1 MNLSIGEKIINEEGI
16 IINNFN
22 LVYGEKVLYKDTS
35 IKLLKGGRYG
45 FIGENGKGKS
55 SILKVIKDIYI
66 NNTQSINILYVN
78 QEFTELELSPFE
90 ILDSVN
96 KDNNY
101 YQLKIRQEE
110 IEKIFNEIDLDEN
123 KMEVL
128 TEELDYIENE
138 LKRLNPERE
147 RHKIK
152 SILNGLGFED
162 LNIKSKFLSG
172 GWQSRI
178 NIAKALYLEP
188 DVLMLDEPTN
198 HLDLEAIIWLG
209 DYLEKYNENKI
220 LVIVSHN
227 IGFINSV
234 CNNIINIETIN
245 SKQSLCYYK
254 GNYSKFKIMFDM
266 KVRNLENEHQKYL
279 KRIKEMKKNNKKKS
293 FIDDYILKNKVDI
306 IKQNIGL
313 INFKDLNS
321 ESNIHNNIHN
331 NIISVDN
338 LTFGYDN
345 ILFEN
350 LSFGLDLNSKVI
362 LAGKNGCG
370 KSTLLKLIMDNNK
383 NNNITINSKIKIGY
397 YTQHFE
403 NNLPNDKTPT
413 EYLTNLFNIE
423 SLEVR
428 KILGRVKLEA
438 SHHLKLISELS
449 GGQKAR
455 VAIAKLMLE
464 ENDFLILD
472 EPTNHL
478 DITTVDVL
486 IDGLKM
492 FNGGLLIVTHETE
505 LIEQEGFELWVLED
519 KKIKKMEYQDYYNS
533 ILNNLA
539 YKN

>member
-22 LVYGEKVLYKDTS
+22 LAYGEKVLYKDAT

-55 SILKVIKDIYI
+55 SVLKVVKDIYI
-66 NNTQSINILYVN
+66 NIQSINVNVLYVN

-96 KDNNY
+96 KDQNY
-101 YQLKIRQEE
+101 YRLKIRQEE
-110 IEKIFNEIDLDEN
+110 IEKIFNEDDLDEN

-128 TEELDYIENE
+128 TEELDNIENE

-147 RHKIK
+147 RHKIRT
-152 SILNGLGFED
+152 ILKGLGFENI
-162 LNIKSKFLSG
+162 NIKSKLLSG

-234 CNNIINIETIN
+234 CNNIINIESIN

-254 GNYSKFKIMFDM
+254 GNYSKFKNMFDM

-279 KRIKEMKKNNKKKS
+279 KKIKEMKRNNKKKS
-293 FIDDYILKNKVDI
+293 VIDEYILKNKVDI

-313 INFKDLNS
+313 INFKDQNS
-321 ESNIHNNIHN
+321 QTINNVIHSN

-350 LSFGLDLNSKVI
+350 LSFGLDVNSKVI

-370 KSTLLKLIMDNNK
+370 KTTLLKLIMDNN
-383 NNNITINSKIKIGY
+383 NNNIIINPKIKIGY
-397 YTQHFE
+397 YNQHFE
-403 NNLPNDKTPT
+403 NNLPNDKSPT
-413 EYLTNLFNIE
+413 EYLTELFNME

-464 ENDFLILD
+464 QNDFLILD

-486 IDGLKM
+486 IEGLKM

-519 KKIKKMEYQDYYNS
+519 KKIKKMEYQDYYNK
-533 ILNNLA
+533 IIN
-539 YKN
+539 

>member
-22 LVYGEKVLYKDTS
+22 LAYGEKVLYKDAT

-55 SILKVIKDIYI
+55 SVLKVVKDIYI
-66 NNTQSINILYVN
+66 QSINMLNINILYVN

-96 KDNNY
+96 KDQNY

-110 IEKIFNEIDLDEN
+110 IEKIFNEDDLDEN

-128 TEELDYIENE
+128 TEELDNIENE

-147 RHKIK
+147 RHKIRT
-152 SILNGLGFED
+152 ILKGLGFENI
-162 LNIKSKFLSG
+162 NIKSKLLSG

-227 IGFINSV
+227 IGFINSI

-254 GNYSKFKIMFDM
+254 GNYSKFKVMFDM
-266 KVRNLENEHQKYL
+266 KVKNLENEHQKYL
-279 KRIKEMKKNNKKKS
+279 KKIKEMKKNNKKKS
-293 FIDDYILKNKVDI
+293 VIDDYILKNKVDI

-321 ESNIHNNIHN
+321 ESNNNIHNNIHN

-350 LSFGLDLNSKVI
+350 LSFGLDVNSKVI

-370 KSTLLKLIMDNNK
+370 KTTLLKLIMDNNN
-383 NNNITINSKIKIGY
+383 NNNIIINPKIKIGY
-397 YTQHFE
+397 YNQHFE
-403 NNLPNDKTPT
+403 NNLPNDKSPT
-413 EYLTNLFNIE
+413 EYLTELFNME
-423 SLEVR
+423 SLDVR
-428 KILGRVKLEA
+428 KILGRVKLEP

-464 ENDFLILD
+464 QNDFLILD

-519 KKIKKMEYQDYYNS
+519 KKIKKMEYQDYYNK
-533 ILNNLA
+533 IIN
-539 YKN
+539 